1 MAEPADMISE
11 LFGDSDSDDEEGNKS
26 DSEAAQLP
34 NSQTPASE
42 KESVD
47 KPQDAMGSDSDSD
60 DSNDFGDAL
69 DAAGND
75 DEQKEGGEE
84 EKEEEKQEVTTLNL
98 RQVVP
103 PCPPDMQELKLP
115 KTINLEPIAYDQ
127 DSFVFHETNK
137 DVDDQYD
144 ESVLLPVGNV
154 ARWRWSLDSEGN
166 RVKESNTRVIKWS
179 DGTVQLLVGKGT
191 VFDLQVKPVQE
202 HNLVFAKLGEGVI
215 ECQTRLSKRAILVPS
230 KRTAQDFSKRLAA
243 IKSRRES
250 KKKIKNTI
258 VKVSTQEDD
267 TKLKAARKKKQMQN
281 KAAALRQQKEIG
293 LTENFLEANSDDD
306 EEDDIDESKLRAAQS
321 VAMES
326 ADSDSDDVGL
336 SDVSCV
342 SR

>member
-1 MAEPADMISE
+1 M
-11 LFGDSDSDDEEGNKS
+11 
-26 DSEAAQLP
+26 
-34 NSQTPASE
+34 
-42 KESVD
+42 
-47 KPQDAMGSDSDSD
+47 
-60 DSNDFGDAL
+60 
-69 DAAGND
+69 
-75 DEQKEGGEE
+75 
-84 EKEEEKQEVTTLNL
+84 
-98 RQVVP
+98 
-103 PCPPDMQELKLP
+103 
-115 KTINLEPIAYDQ
+115 
-127 DSFVFHETNK
+127 
-137 DVDDQYD
+137 
-144 ESVLLPVGNV
+144 
-154 ARWRWSLDSEGN
+154 
-166 RVKESNTRVIKWS
+166 
-179 DGTVQLLVGKGT
+179 QLLVGKGT

-230 KRTAQDFSKRLAA
+230 KKTAQDFSKRLAA